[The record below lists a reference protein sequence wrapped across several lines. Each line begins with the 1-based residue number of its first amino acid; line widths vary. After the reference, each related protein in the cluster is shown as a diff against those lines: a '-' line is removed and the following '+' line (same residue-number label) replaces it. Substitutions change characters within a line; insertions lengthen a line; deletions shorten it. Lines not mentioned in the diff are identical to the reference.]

1 MSYSITVKDLSKAF
15 DGKTV
20 LDRIH
25 LGISKGEIFGLIG
38 PSGAGKTTL
47 IRILTGQYL
56 QDQGTAA
63 INGIDTR
70 ELSGDD
76 RKRFGITMDDF
87 GVYERLSCY
96 DNLKIFAGIYEV
108 KKEMIDKVLA
118 KVGLSDAAKTPA
130 GKLSKGMTVR
140 LKLARAFMT
149 DPDVLF
155 LDEPTSGLDPAS
167 ARAVHRMIVSEKG
180 RGKTV
185 FLTTHTMTEAEK
197 LCDHIA
203 MLNEG
208 KIVECG
214 EPKEICRRYDHQRKL
229 MIHLTDG
236 RDMEIPHTK
245 NSGRIIGDLMSTGSV
260 ETVHT
265 SEPDLETVFL
275 ELTGKE
281 LST

>member
-108 KKEMIDKVLA
+108 KKEKIDKVLA

>member
-197 LCDHIA
+197 LCDHVA